1 MKIGP
6 RKQTSSSRTIV
17 MRGEWYLHL
26 HLGTRIGVGNGLYF
40 GEKVM
45 MNFVTVLKEYRTTSW
60 AAQFGSIAPPKH
72 MRRPR
77 SSRCDRLGFCFEYH
91 G

>member
-1 MKIGP
+1 
-6 RKQTSSSRTIV
+6 
-17 MRGEWYLHL
+17 MRGEGYLHL

-60 AAQFGSIAPPKH
+60 ARAF
-72 MRRPR
+72 
-77 SSRCDRLGFCFEYH
+77 
-91 G
+91 

>member
-1 MKIGP
+1 
-6 RKQTSSSRTIV
+6 
-17 MRGEWYLHL
+17 MRGEGYLHL

-60 AAQFGSIAPPKH
+60 ARAFRLHSTAETHAQT
-72 MRRPR
+72 
-77 SSRCDRLGFCFEYH
+77 
-91 G
+91 